1 MASNLLPLL
10 LVGGAAVAI
19 AGGKKKPKKK
29 KKAEKSAEPDAIWV
43 TENGLPIVDAG
54 EYEGYR
60 WRVAQKNF
68 GDGFA
73 DRFLAQVKA
82 PGAVKFITIDDAG
95 HKNAENAY
103 LVALE
108 HIAKTLEQKADDA
121 EKGGEEIVLEGE
133 YEGWQWRVRKA
144 KATPGFA
151 QAYFGE
157 VRPNAEA
164 EWQAVHKDPRTDPD
178 ECRLLALEKI
188 AIEESKAGA

>member
-29 KKAEKSAEPDAIWV
+29 KKKKQPEDLGM
-43 TENGLPIVDAG
+43 TDDGLPIVDAG
-54 EYEGYR
+54 EYEGYS

-73 DRFLAQVKA
+73 DRFLAQVQA

-95 HKNAENAY
+95 HTNVENAR
-103 LVALE
+103 LVCLE

-144 KATPGFA
+144 KEIPGFA
-151 QAYFGE
+151 QAYFGD

-164 EWQAVHKDPRTDPD
+164 EWQPVHKDPRTDPD
-178 ECRLLALEKI
+178 QCRLLALEKI
-188 AIEESKAGA
+188 AIEESQAGA